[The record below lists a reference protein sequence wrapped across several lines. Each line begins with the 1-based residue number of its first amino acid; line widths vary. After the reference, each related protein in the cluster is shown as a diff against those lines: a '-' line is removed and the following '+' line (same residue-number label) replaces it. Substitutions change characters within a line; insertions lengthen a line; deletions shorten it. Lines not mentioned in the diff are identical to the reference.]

1 MMGYGDALL
10 LVVIGTLCSLDTVS
24 VGQTMISRP
33 IVSATLAGATLGSAE
48 MGVVVGAVMELFALE
63 TMPFGASRYPEWGS
77 AGVTAGA
84 AYALGGSGTAGAL
97 PLAVAC
103 GLAIAGLGSASM
115 VWHRRAIAR
124 LAGALREPLAA
135 GSAVAVVRLHI
146 SGIASDLWRGMAVTA
161 IGVGLALVA
170 TRVVLPAWRVPFGVS
185 MAWALIAALAVGAFA
200 VARSARPVA
209 GARWYVAAGLFV
221 GLLLLGRR

>member
-1 MMGYGDALL
+1 MGFGDALA

-33 IVSATLAGATLGSAE
+33 IVSATLAGAALGAAE
-48 MGVVVGAVMELFALE
+48 QGVVVGAVMELFALE

-84 AYALGGSGTAGAL
+84 AFALGGAGTAGAL

-103 GLAIAGLGSASM
+103 GLAIAGLGSISM
-115 VWHRRAIAR
+115 VWHRRVIGR

-135 GSAVAVVRLHI
+135 GSAAAVARLHV
-146 SGIASDLWRGMAVTA
+146 SGIASDVWRGVTVTA
-161 IGVGLALVA
+161 IGIGLAVVA
-170 TRVVLPAWRVPFGVS
+170 VHVVLPAWHMSYGPS
-185 MAWALIAALAVGAFA
+185 LAWALIAAVAVGGFA

-209 GARWYVAAGLFV
+209 GARWYLIAGLAL
-221 GLLLLGRR
+221 GLLLMGRR